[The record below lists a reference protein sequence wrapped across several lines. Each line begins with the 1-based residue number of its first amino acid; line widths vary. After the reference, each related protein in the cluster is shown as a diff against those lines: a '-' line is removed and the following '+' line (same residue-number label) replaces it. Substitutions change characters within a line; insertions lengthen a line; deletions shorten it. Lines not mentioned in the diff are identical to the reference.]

1 MTDSETPS
9 LVWLIT
15 GTSSGF
21 GSCLVASVLARGDR
35 VIATARSL
43 DDLKHLEGTPNV
55 CLRQLDVTA
64 GVKALKT
71 IVEEAAGIWGRLDV
85 VVNNAGAGY
94 PGLLEEGG
102 SDLLR
107 KQFEVNFFGVM
118 DVVAASLPHLRAQK
132 SGTIV
137 IVGSRSAWKPEL
149 PGLGHYAASKA
160 AVHALAETLTAEL
173 ALLSPALRVL
183 LVEPGAFRTGIY
195 RNTYPTDNTI
205 PDWDAVRTASATR
218 FASVSGTEKGDPA
231 KAMEAVVDVVRGE
244 GCAKGRP
251 WPARL
256 ALGEDVER
264 DVRFKCAKVL
274 DGLDE
279 WSDVV
284 RGVNFDT

>member
-1 MTDSETPS
+1 MSETPS

-43 DDLKHLEGTPNV
+43 DALKHLEGNPNV
-55 CLRQLDVTA
+55 CVRQLDVTA
-64 GVKALKT
+64 GAEALT
-71 IVEEAAGIWGRLDV
+71 AIVAEAAGVWGRLDV
-85 VVNNAGAGY
+85 VVNNAGVGY

-107 KQFEVNFFGVM
+107 KQFAANFFGVM
-118 DVVAASLPHLRAQK
+118 DVVSASLPHLRAQK

-137 IVGSRSAWKPEL
+137 VVGSRSAWKTEL
-149 PGLGHYAASKA
+149 PGLGPYAASKA
-160 AVHALAETLTAEL
+160 AVHALTETLTVEL
-173 ALLSPALRVL
+173 APLGLRVL
-183 LVEPGAFRTGIY
+183 LVEPGAFRTAIY
-195 RNTYPTDNTI
+195 GQKYFTANPIADY
-205 PDWDAVRTASATR
+205 DAIRTLSATR

-244 GCAKGRP
+244 GRAKGRP
-251 WPARL
+251 WPGRL

-264 DVRFKCAKVL
+264 DVRAKCQRVL
-274 DGLDE
+274 EHMDE
-279 WSDVV
+279 WRDVV
-284 RGVNFDT
+284 RGVNFDD